1 MEGEVSSTQ
10 ALRIES
16 VGRVVSQRK
25 TKVLFTRIKERQ
37 MLNGKKPKTTTLCFK
52 QAASYY
58 AYHKQGE
65 SHLLAFQTISPLCCP
80 SPPFPHQILN
90 DRAPVQPEKLCQTL
104 EIPIGQRPLGTVIR
118 LVGTGHRETEGH
130 VRVLRQRQGTVS
142 CSPFAGGSTDCFRGQ
157 SLREGMSLTR

>member
-52 QAASYY
+52 
-58 AYHKQGE
+58 
-65 SHLLAFQTISPLCCP
+65 
-80 SPPFPHQILN
+80 
-90 DRAPVQPEKLCQTL
+90 
-104 EIPIGQRPLGTVIR
+104 
-118 LVGTGHRETEGH
+118 
-130 VRVLRQRQGTVS
+130 
-142 CSPFAGGSTDCFRGQ
+142 
-157 SLREGMSLTR
+157 